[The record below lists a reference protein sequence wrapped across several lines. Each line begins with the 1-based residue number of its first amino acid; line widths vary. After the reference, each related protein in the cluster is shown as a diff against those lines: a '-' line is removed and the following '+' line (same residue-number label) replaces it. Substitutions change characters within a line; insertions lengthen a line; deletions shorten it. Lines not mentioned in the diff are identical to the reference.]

1 VAIIPAGTPAPVRRR
16 PKDRKAQVERAA
28 AASFSASGYHA
39 VSMDAIAA
47 KVGISA
53 AALYRHYPSKYD
65 LFQAAV
71 LNLGQQLVDASEP
84 LAEQSGA
91 DMLHRLIHSIIDV
104 TLANRDTGGL
114 YRWQARYL
122 RPPDQERLT
131 RQLKAVN
138 RRIHEPLSVIR
149 PALSS
154 QQRWM
159 LSAALLSV
167 IGSVVDHRVRM
178 PDRQIRA
185 LLFDAGM
192 SIVDVELP
200 APGDPLPTPPRRQ
213 LFSDTGTYE
222 ALLHA
227 AMVLFNE
234 RGYRETSMEQI
245 AATVGMPASG
255 VYRYFSGKGDIL
267 ATVMRRAADRISGEL
282 SAILGVDTEP
292 RNVLTHLVDAYVATA
307 FANPELA
314 FVYYT
319 ERVNLSPADGGLLRN
334 VQRSTIDSWV
344 ALLTAARPELT
355 ATPARFLVH
364 AAMAL
369 VVDVGRLVRDCA
381 HSQAC
386 VRRLMEL
393 TLLGS

>member
-1 VAIIPAGTPAPVRRR
+1 M
-16 PKDRKAQVERAA
+16 
-28 AASFSASGYHA
+28 H
-39 VSMDAIAA
+39 
-47 KVGISA
+47 
-53 AALYRHYPSKYD
+53 
-65 LFQAAV
+65 
-71 LNLGQQLVDASEP
+71 
-84 LAEQSGA
+84 
-91 DMLHRLIHSIIDV
+91 
-104 TLANRDTGGL
+104 
-114 YRWQARYL
+114 
-122 RPPDQERLT
+122 
-131 RQLKAVN
+131 
-138 RRIHEPLSVIR
+138 
-149 PALSS
+149 
-154 QQRWM
+154 
-159 LSAALLSV
+159 SAALLSV

-178 PDRQIRA
+178 PDQQIRA
-185 LLFDAGM
+185 LLFNAGLN
-192 SIVDVELP
+192 IIDVELP
-200 APGDPLPTPPRRQ
+200 APGDLLPTPLRRQ

-227 AMVLFNE
+227 AIVLFNE

-282 SAILGVDTEP
+282 SAILGVHTEP

-319 ERVNLSPADGGLLRN
+319 ERVNLSPTDRGLLRN

-364 AAMAL
+364 AATAL
-369 VVDVGRLVRDCA
+369 VVDVGRLVHPGAPAGARAGAPAGDCA
-381 HSQAC
+381 HAQAC